1 MITIFVR
8 RYTMPFSPSQKKSI
22 KGRKECVW
30 CGWKQ
35 SYLDAAH
42 LIDEM
47 GLPAVNG
54 IWMCKNCHA
63 VFDDVFRPLLYKA
76 LVAYNVPIVALPP
89 SWRKPNKVSDPV
101 NLAPGTLKP
110 TPANPPQ
117 KPKQKPKQP
126 K

>member
-1 MITIFVR
+1 
-8 RYTMPFSPSQKKSI
+8 MPFTSSQKKSI

-47 GLPAVNG
+47 ARPSVNG
-54 IWMCKNCHA
+54 VWMCKNCHA
-63 VFDDVFRPLLYKA
+63 VFDDVFRPLLFKA
-76 LVAYNVPIVALPP
+76 LVDFGVSSNALPR
-89 SWRKPNKVSDPV
+89 SWSKPNKVSDPT

-110 TPANPPQ
+110 TSTTTPKKR
-117 KPKQKPKQP
+117 KPRT
-126 K
+126 